1 MKDDEWFDVI
11 NTNLSAVFRLSK
23 AVLRGMMKQRWGR
36 IINIGSV
43 VGSMGNAGQSN
54 YAATKAA
61 VSGFSRSLAAEVGS
75 RGITVNT
82 VAPGF
87 IDTDMTKGLPDEQ
100 KQQLLVKIPLARL
113 GQPDEIAS
121 VVTFLA
127 GDGGGYVSGE
137 TIQVNG
143 GMYMQ

>member
-1 MKDDEWFDVI
+1 
-11 NTNLSAVFRLSK
+11 
-23 AVLRGMMKQRWGR
+23 
-36 IINIGSV
+36 
-43 VGSMGNAGQSN
+43 
-54 YAATKAA
+54 
-61 VSGFSRSLAAEVGS
+61 
-75 RGITVNT
+75 
-82 VAPGF
+82 
-87 IDTDMTKGLPDEQ
+87 LPDEQ

-127 GDGGGYVSGE
+127 GDGGGYISGE

>member
-1 MKDDEWFDVI
+1 
-11 NTNLSAVFRLSK
+11 
-23 AVLRGMMKQRWGR
+23 
-36 IINIGSV
+36 
-43 VGSMGNAGQSN
+43 
-54 YAATKAA
+54 
-61 VSGFSRSLAAEVGS
+61 
-75 RGITVNT
+75 
-82 VAPGF
+82 
-87 IDTDMTKGLPDEQ
+87 MTKGLPDEQ

-127 GDGGGYVSGE
+127 GDGGGYISGE